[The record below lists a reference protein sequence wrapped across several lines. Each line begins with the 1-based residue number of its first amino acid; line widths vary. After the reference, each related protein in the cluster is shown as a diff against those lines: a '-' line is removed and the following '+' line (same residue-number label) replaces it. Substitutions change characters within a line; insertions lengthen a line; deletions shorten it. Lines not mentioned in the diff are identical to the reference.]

1 MALPICRYLEK
12 RIGEHSGR
20 QNLPESWKWQKRW
33 FVMTDAKGMLYYFK
47 TADDPPNYRGVIN
60 LRRVAASRASLRP
73 LRVQLPTLYFHT
85 CCRRG
90 LLRYASLRS
99 CGACVLH
106 AMMSGQSWRGIMA
119 PSPGRT

>member
-1 MALPICRYLEK
+1 MVRYLEK

-60 LRRVAASRASLRP
+60 LRRGISRRCDSGPQSQCCKRP
-73 LRVQLPTLYFHT
+73 
-85 CCRRG
+85 
-90 LLRYASLRS
+90 
-99 CGACVLH
+99 
-106 AMMSGQSWRGIMA
+106 
-119 PSPGRT
+119 

>member
-1 MALPICRYLEK
+1 MPDQIPCGRYLEK

-60 LRRVAASRASLRP
+60 LRYGRRRQSKLDQPWSCCRSLRT
-73 LRVQLPTLYFHT
+73 QG
-85 CCRRG
+85 CN
-90 LLRYASLRS
+90 
-99 CGACVLH
+99 
-106 AMMSGQSWRGIMA
+106 
-119 PSPGRT
+119 

>member
-1 MALPICRYLEK
+1 MLTGTIAGCRYLEK

-60 LRRVAASRASLRP
+60 IKCA
-73 LRVQLPTLYFHT
+73 
-85 CCRRG
+85 
-90 LLRYASLRS
+90 
-99 CGACVLH
+99 GARLV
-106 AMMSGQSWRGIMA
+106 
-119 PSPGRT
+119 PG

>member
-1 MALPICRYLEK
+1 MFLDSSRGRLLHLCTYSVQLIFGAVLMSLPGTCRYLEK

-60 LRRVAASRASLRP
+60 IKCASP
-73 LRVQLPTLYFHT
+73 LP
-85 CCRRG
+85 
-90 LLRYASLRS
+90 LLS
-99 CGACVLH
+99 C
-106 AMMSGQSWRGIMA
+106 
-119 PSPGRT
+119 